1 MTKPDSAQEKNTTPF
16 PTSKDNPGRD
26 DTLDSALEETFPAS
40 DPVSVTTSKTDIP
53 TERRHEEAAKS
64 PQKGQDKIPEEDTL
78 DEAIE
83 ESFPASDPVSVT
95 TKKPDDTQ
103 S

>member
-1 MTKPDSAQEKNTTPF
+1 MTQPDTDKEKNAIPF

-26 DTLDSALEETFPAS
+26 ETLDSALEATFPAS
-40 DPVSVTTSKTDIP
+40 DPMSVSTSKPETRNDHAANETTKP
-53 TERRHEEAAKS
+53 SKKENEAV
-64 PQKGQDKIPEEDTL
+64 PEEKTL